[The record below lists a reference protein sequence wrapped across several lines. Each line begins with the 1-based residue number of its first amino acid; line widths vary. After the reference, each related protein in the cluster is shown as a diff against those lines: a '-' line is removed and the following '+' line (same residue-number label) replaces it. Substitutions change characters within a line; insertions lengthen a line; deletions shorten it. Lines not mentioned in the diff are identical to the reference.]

1 MIRRRAIGVAV
12 ATTLLGGLGAYGAT
26 AALAASASGEPR
38 PTPPLTHT
46 QPSGNGHGMG
56 MEELIRHCT
65 DHLPADQRDKARQH
79 MEEMM
84 SGTTMGGRDSQEGHH
99 RMG

>member
-1 MIRRRAIGVAV
+1 MDR
-12 ATTLLGGLGAYGAT
+12 
-26 AALAASASGEPR
+26 
-38 PTPPLTHT
+38 
-46 QPSGNGHGMG
+46 
-56 MEELIRHCT
+56 EEMIRHCT

-84 SGTTMGGRDSQEGHH
+84 SGTTMGGRDSQDGHH